1 MKRLLQGGESAERF
15 ELLLSLTNI
24 RSERIADALRDH
36 LVAGM
41 TVQAAAQIAG
51 EPQPNVKRALDV
63 LERVADTVEK
73 IKDLD
78 WHRFKSA
85 N

>member
-1 MKRLLQGGESAERF
+1 MKRLLQGGEPAERF

-36 LVAGM
+36 LVTGL

-51 EPQPNVKRALDV
+51 EPQPNVKRALVV
-63 LERVADTVEK
+63 LEQVANTVEK

>member
-15 ELLLSLTNI
+15 DLLLSLTNI
-24 RSERIADALRDH
+24 RSERIVDALRDH
-36 LVAGM
+36 LVSGM
-41 TVQAAAQIAG
+41 SVQTAAQIAG
-51 EPQPNVKRALDV
+51 EPQPNVKRALVV
-63 LERVADTVEK
+63 LEQVADTVEK

>member
-51 EPQPNVKRALDV
+51 EPQPNVKRALVV
-63 LERVADTVEK
+63 LEQVAVTVEK

>member
-1 MKRLLQGGESAERF
+1 MRRLLQGGESAERF

-51 EPQPNVKRALDV
+51 EPQPNVKRALVV
-63 LERVADTVEK
+63 LEQVADTVEK

>member
-24 RSERIADALRDH
+24 RSDGIRDALRDH
-36 LVAGM
+36 LVAGHS
-41 TVQAAAQIAG
+41 VQTAAAIAG
-51 EPQPNVKRALDV
+51 EPQPNVKRALVV
-63 LERVADTVEK
+63 LEGVADTVEK

-78 WHRFKSA
+78 WQLFKSA
-85 N
+85 K